1 MFQTEISSHHFVFQS
16 TKVTVAV
23 IRTLAPEKAADP
35 VHMIRCMKSLAC
47 SEQVETMKKQPCLWK
62 RDYYGN
68 VMQ

>member
-1 MFQTEISSHHFVFQS
+1 M
-16 TKVTVAV
+16 
-23 IRTLAPEKAADP
+23 LAPEKAADP

-47 SEQVETMKKQPCLWK
+47 SEQVETMKKQPCLWR